1 MYDFAR
7 RNIGCEPTVEPLDI
21 LRFVPILSAGGWF
34 LLAFLQVYRD
44 RWHTWTETF
53 FLFAC
58 FFAGLYAVG
67 DWLFFNVPPGP
78 PGSASE
84 ASALLAARFSMSSL
98 VLTETFFLLF
108 TQVYVDRMRRW
119 YWLANAAS
127 IGILA
132 MVWTPKVL
140 VTGVRAG
147 QTNQIYLPIFNES
160 AFGIVLIY
168 VLICSVVGVYN
179 LIRLYRI
186 VRTSSRL
193 LARRAAGL
201 VAVFTAVL
209 VVGFGTNGLLGI
221 IGNQDIPPPFSTLL
235 VFLAGATYYVLYP
248 IGRERISEAI
258 RRFQARR
265 YTIKAVF

>member
-7 RNIGCEPTVEPLDI
+7 RTIGCEPTLEPLDT

-67 DWLFFNVPPGP
+67 DWLFFNLPPGP

-108 TQVYVDRMRRW
+108 TQVYWDRLRRW
-119 YWLANAAS
+119 DWCAKYASFRHLS
-127 IGILA
+127 IG
-132 MVWTPKVL
+132 TRP
-140 VTGVRAG
+140 RA
-147 QTNQIYLPIFNES
+147 LM
-160 AFGIVLIY
+160 
-168 VLICSVVGVYN
+168 
-179 LIRLYRI
+179 R
-186 VRTSSRL
+186 
-193 LARRAAGL
+193 
-201 VAVFTAVL
+201 
-209 VVGFGTNGLLGI
+209 
-221 IGNQDIPPPFSTLL
+221 
-235 VFLAGATYYVLYP
+235 
-248 IGRERISEAI
+248 
-258 RRFQARR
+258 
-265 YTIKAVF
+265 

>member
-98 VLTETFFLLF
+98 VLTEAFFLLF
-108 TQVYVDRMRRW
+108 TQVYVDRMRRGD
-119 YWLANAAS
+119 WL
-127 IGILA
+127 GKGRPLGVLA
-132 MVWTPKVL
+132 MGWTPQVL
-140 VTGVRAG
+140 AVGVWAG
-147 QTNQIYLPIFNES
+147 QSHQ
-160 AFGIVLIY
+160 
-168 VLICSVVGVYN
+168 
-179 LIRLYRI
+179 
-186 VRTSSRL
+186 
-193 LARRAAGL
+193 
-201 VAVFTAVL
+201 
-209 VVGFGTNGLLGI
+209 
-221 IGNQDIPPPFSTLL
+221 
-235 VFLAGATYYVLYP
+235 
-248 IGRERISEAI
+248 
-258 RRFQARR
+258 
-265 YTIKAVF
+265 

>member
-21 LRFVPILSAGGWF
+21 LRFVPILSAGGSF
-34 LLAFLQVYRD
+34 RRAVLHGYRD
-44 RWHTWTETF
+44 RWHTWTQTF
-53 FLFAC
+53 SLFAC

-132 MVWTPKVL
+132 WVWTHKEL
-140 VTGVRAG
+140 VRGVWAG
-147 QTNQIYLPIFNES
+147 ETNQLYRPIFNAS
-160 AFGIVLIY
+160 AFGI
-168 VLICSVVGVYN
+168 GH
-179 LIRLYRI
+179 
-186 VRTSSRL
+186 
-193 LARRAAGL
+193 
-201 VAVFTAVL
+201 F
-209 VVGFGTNGLLGI
+209 
-221 IGNQDIPPPFSTLL
+221 
-235 VFLAGATYYVLYP
+235 
-248 IGRERISEAI
+248 
-258 RRFQARR
+258 
-265 YTIKAVF
+265 